1 MGSKH
6 PWAGRS
12 TEKVGPDPKSYD
24 ADYLHYSNRL
34 GLSQARYL
42 ANLRRPKNGRT
53 RRLVPEWKPCR
64 TCKLEFHRGF
74 NSNRI
79 WCESCADSR
88 QQASNRRSYQR
99 RRDARL
105 CVVCGAPA
113 DGWALCRSCR
123 ARQDQQRDHARQSR
137 TQKALRT
144 ARRAMGLC
152 TRCAAPSDGPRCE
165 GCLADLRPGARM
177 RKRRWT
183 LARRRRNVA
192 EVAPAD

>member
-6 PWAGRS
+6 PWSGNPA
-12 TEKVGPDPKSYD
+12 EKVAPDPRFYD

-42 ANLRRPKNGRT
+42 ANLKRPKNGRN
-53 RRLVPEWKPCR
+53 RVLVPSWKPCR
-64 TCKLEFHRGF
+64 TCRLEFHRVFG
-74 NSNRI
+74 SNRI
-79 WCESCADSR
+79 YCASCAHSR
-88 QQASNRRSYQR
+88 QIASNRRVYQR
-99 RRDARL
+99 RRAAAL
-105 CVVCGAPA
+105 CVTCGVAA

-137 TQKALRT
+137 TQKALR
-144 ARRAMGLC
+144 AERRAMGLC
-152 TRCAAPSDGPRCE
+152 TRCAAPSEGPRCE
-165 GCLADLRPGARM
+165 GCLSDERPGNLM

-183 LARRRRNVA
+183 LARRRRVA

>member
-1 MGSKH
+1 MG
-6 PWAGRS
+6 A
-12 TEKVGPDPKSYD
+12 PD
-24 ADYLHYSNRL
+24 AW
-34 GLSQARYL
+34 
-42 ANLRRPKNGRT
+42 
-53 RRLVPEWKPCR
+53 VPEWKPCR

-99 RRDARL
+99 RRDARV
-105 CVVCGAPA
+105 CVTCGVAA

-144 ARRAMGLC
+144 ARRALRLC
-152 TRCAAPSDGPRCE
+152 TRCEVPSENPRCE
-165 GCLADLRPGARM
+165 DCLADERPGSRM
-177 RKRRWT
+177 RKRLWAAKRDA
-183 LARRRRNVA
+183 ARRSRAAGACHSIGTPSGGGGQVDKQA
-192 EVAPAD
+192 I